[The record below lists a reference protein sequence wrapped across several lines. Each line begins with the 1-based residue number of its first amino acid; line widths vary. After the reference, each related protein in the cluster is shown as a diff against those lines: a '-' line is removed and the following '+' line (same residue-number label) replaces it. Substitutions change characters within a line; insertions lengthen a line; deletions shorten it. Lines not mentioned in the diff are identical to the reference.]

1 MPEPL
6 GVDLVELSG
15 GGYESPAMTG
25 RPADDR
31 TRAREACFLDL
42 AEDLVRTSPVPLMLT
57 GGITRRATAETV
69 LGSGVAVVGTGTAL
83 AVTPDLPDRWKRDRE
98 AERQRKPVTRPDKTL
113 ASATGMAAV
122 RHRMRRLARGR
133 NPRPGT
139 PAIALLSESRKQR
152 AALRGYRA
160 WPAASRTG
168 GGRGAVA
175 RGRGP
180 RTALGHG
187 NFQACP
193 CVPEGDRLDRLT
205 CDAAAACRR
214 RGK

>member
-69 LGSGVAVVGTGTAL
+69 LGSGVAVVGMGTAL
-83 AVTPDLPDRWKRDRE
+83 VVTPDLPDRWKRDRE
-98 AERQRKPVTRPDKTL
+98 AERQRKPVTWPDKTL

-139 PAIALLSESRKQR
+139 PRRSPSSPSPGSSGRPC
-152 AALRGYRA
+152 AATAPGRPRRG
-160 WPAASRTG
+160 PAAAGEPSPGDEGRARRPDMGTSRPVH
-168 GGRGAVA
+168 A
-175 RGRGP
+175 
-180 RTALGHG
+180 
-187 NFQACP
+187 F
-193 CVPEGDRLDRLT
+193 
-205 CDAAAACRR
+205 RR
-214 RGK
+214 ATDLIV

>member
-1 MPEPL
+1 
-6 GVDLVELSG
+6 
-15 GGYESPAMTG
+15 MTG

-42 AEDLVRTSPVPLMLT
+42 AEDLVRTSPIPLMLT

-69 LGSGVAVVGTGTAL
+69 LGSGVAVVGMGTAL

-98 AERQRKPVTRPDKTL
+98 AERQMKPVTWPDKTL
-113 ASATGMAAV
+113 ASAAGVAAV
-122 RHRMRRLARGR
+122 RHQMRRLARGR

-139 PAIALLSESRKQR
+139 HPAIALLSESRKQR
-152 AALRGYRA
+152 AAPRGYRA

-175 RGRGP
+175 RG
-180 RTALGHG
+180 
-187 NFQACP
+187 
-193 CVPEGDRLDRLT
+193 
-205 CDAAAACRR
+205 
-214 RGK
+214 